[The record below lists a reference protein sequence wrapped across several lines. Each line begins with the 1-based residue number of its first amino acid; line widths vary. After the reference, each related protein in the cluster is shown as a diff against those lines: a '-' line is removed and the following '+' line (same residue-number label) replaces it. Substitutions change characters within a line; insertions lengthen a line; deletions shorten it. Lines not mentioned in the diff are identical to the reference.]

1 MNETVSLTTLD
12 KNRELT
18 SPVLSS
24 MRDRIIP
31 LYDKGAEEIGRYA
44 GKAAAVVDRYNRA
57 VALELAALPVDE
69 KGKLD
74 ESKFDGFKSP
84 IEVATGL
91 YGFKTKFAY
100 TLLDYGKK
108 CLSDKMPKQFQE
120 LTPSNAA
127 VLAGAKESDVKAGLE
142 SGEISGKSTQRELK
156 EWAAQHRK
164 TETKTGKARTVTT
177 YTVYQGGAMKK
188 APHGDIT
195 EEEFKKNCGTDYT
208 VLFMDSYP
216 FSPDDAPKKKLT
228 VRRYVVVSPKLNA
241 EVFTLIPTYQ
251 TDSGKSEHIQKAEEF
266 ENGMIRKFMDSHPG
280 ATREDAIA
288 TLQELGMM

>member
-24 MRDRIIP
+24 MRERIIP

-57 VALELAALPVDE
+57 VALELAALPVDA

-84 IEVATGL
+84 VEVAVGL
-91 YGFKTKFAY
+91 YGFKSKFAY
-100 TLLDYGKK
+100 TLLDYGRK
-108 CLSDKMPKQFQE
+108 CLSDKTPKQFQE

-127 VLAGAKESDVKAGLE
+127 VLSGAKESDVKAALE
-142 SGEISGKSTQRELK
+142 SGEISGKTSQKELK
-156 EWAAQHRK
+156 EWAAKHRK
-164 TETKTGKARTVTT
+164 TETKTGKPRVTTT
-177 YTVYQGGAMKK
+177 YTVYKGAAMVK

-195 EEEFKKNCGTDYT
+195 EDEFKESFGEGYT
-208 VLFMDSYP
+208 VLFMDKYTLI
-216 FSPDDAPKKKLT
+216 PDDAPNKKLP
-228 VRRYVVVSPKLNA
+228 VRRYVAVSPELNA

-251 TDSGKSEHIQKAEEF
+251 TDTGKPEHVQRAEEF

>member
-12 KNRELT
+12 KTRELS
-18 SPVLSS
+18 SPILSS

-57 VALELAALPVDE
+57 VALELAALPVDD

-84 IEVATGL
+84 VEVATAL
-91 YGFKTKFAY
+91 YGFKQKFAY
-100 TLLDYGKK
+100 TLLDYGRK
-108 CLSDKMPKQFQE
+108 CLSDKTPKQFQE

-127 VLAGAKESDVKAGLE
+127 VLAGAKESDVKAALE
-142 SGEISGKSTQRELK
+142 SGEISSKTTQKELK
-156 EWAAQHRK
+156 DWAAKHRK
-164 TETKTGKARTVTT
+164 TETKTGKPRVVTT
-177 YTVYQGGAMKK
+177 YTVYKGGTMVK
-188 APHGDIT
+188 APHGEVT
-195 EEEFKKNCGTDYT
+195 EDEFKKAFPEDYT
-208 VLFMDSYP
+208 VLFMDSYS
-216 FSPDDAPKKKLT
+216 FSPDDAPKRKLT
-228 VRRYVVVSPKLNA
+228 VRRYVAVSPELNA

-251 TDSGKSEHIQKAEEF
+251 NDTDKPEHIQRAEEF
-266 ENGMIRKFMDSHPG
+266 ENGMIRKFMKSHPG